1 MSRLVAPKLM
11 GFGDAIQANQSMT
24 DSFNKLG
31 DIFQNFL
38 NYSENQKQNA
48 FDNQYK
54 TDTFNETKNQN
65 AIVNKNNDRAFNY
78 EVGRDLI
85 KDNQWQQNFNET
97 VNNNK
102 FDQNYKTNMF
112 NHNVN
117 QDNINNGY
125 KADEMKLKW
134 SNALKPDYTTFN
146 GVDASGNPT
155 LSMIDKNTGKVVN
168 TGQQVYNESKKLAPE
183 QSLYYLDRVN
193 EMKQK
198 QLTELEKTF
207 RESNEFSNLNEQD
220 QLKAI
225 DTIRATGKLPQIS
238 YDNSWLGKGY
248 YLPMSEAVKQN
259 KQKQLEQDM
268 KALGL

>member
-1 MSRLVAPKLM
+1 MARYDVPRLA
-11 GFGDAIQANQSMT
+11 DYSAAIQANNSMI
-24 DSFNKLG
+24 DSFGKLG
-31 DIFQNFL
+31 SISQNYL
-38 NYSENQKQNA
+38 NYDLQNKQNA

-134 SNALKPDYTTFN
+134 SNALKPDYATFN
-146 GVDASGNPT
+146 GVDANGNPT
-155 LSMIDKNTGKVVN
+155 LSMIDKNTGKVFN
-168 TGQQVYNESKKLAPE
+168 TGQQVYNEPKQLTPE
-183 QSLYYLDRVN
+183 QSLYYMDRAN

-207 RESNEFSNLNEQD
+207 RESNEFSNLEKED
-220 QLKAI
+220 QMKAI
-225 DTIRATGKLPQIS
+225 DYLRANGKLPQIS
-238 YDNSWLGKGY
+238 YDNSWFGKGY
-248 YLPMSEAVKQN
+248 YLPMSEAVKQD